1 MRGAARMGVASTVL
15 TLLAGVWLFVAPFV
29 VDYQDRW
36 RKLSDATLNDMWS
49 GAALAGVAA
58 LTLLAV
64 VSLALRDAVRRRERD
79 GAEG

>member
-1 MRGAARMGVASTVL
+1 VNRPARLGLAATAL

-36 RKLSDATLNDMWS
+36 KTLSDATLNDMWS